1 MVSGVL
7 TLTLGGSFI
16 IPPTFSDLS
25 NVDFSLLCLKH
36 KIKINIIGTLFKI
49 KTLFKKLTCVYDFV
63 NHSSI
68 FHYYDFC

>member
-49 KTLFKKLTCVYDFV
+49 KT
-63 NHSSI
+63 I
-68 FHYYDFC
+68 